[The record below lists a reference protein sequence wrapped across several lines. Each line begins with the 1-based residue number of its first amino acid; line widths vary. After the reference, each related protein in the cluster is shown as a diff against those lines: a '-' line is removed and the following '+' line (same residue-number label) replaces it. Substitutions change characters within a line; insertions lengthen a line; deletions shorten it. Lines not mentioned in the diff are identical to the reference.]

1 MRDDGL
7 WLDADDALLF
17 AGALKLL
24 DWALKKRGHNTPP
37 DIAAAQRK
45 LEEFIASRVESRVD
59 ATTRPMADWM
69 ANAQLMDS
77 TEAAERL
84 GLTPGA
90 VRKACRSGRLQ
101 GVARK
106 ELGRWMIPA
115 ADVEM
120 GA

>member
-7 WLDADDALLF
+7 WLDASDVELF

-24 DWALKKRGHNTPP
+24 DWLLKKRDHTMPP
-37 DIAAAQRK
+37 DVAVAQRK
-45 LEEFIASRVESRVD
+45 LEEFIASRVESRAD

-69 ANAQLMDS
+69 VDADLVDS
-77 TEAAERL
+77 TVAAQRL

-101 GVARK
+101 SVARK
-106 ELGRWMIPA
+106 QLGHWMIPA
-115 ADVEM
+115 AHIERS
-120 GA
+120 A